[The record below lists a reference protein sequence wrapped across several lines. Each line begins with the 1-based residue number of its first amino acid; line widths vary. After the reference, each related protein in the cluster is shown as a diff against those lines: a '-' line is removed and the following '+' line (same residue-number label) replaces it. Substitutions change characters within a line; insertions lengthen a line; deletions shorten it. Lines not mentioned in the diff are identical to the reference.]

1 MEKENL
7 DFLTPLF
14 DSLEIKSA
22 QDEICNFE
30 KDYQIYLGRRDDY
43 QAKLIADQLK
53 KVLNIDDLKFEKDEN
68 GKYIMT
74 EEYMEI
80 MTEVIHKDDFRILP
94 DSVAPE
100 SWKVITDGDY
110 TKVNNHSILEFFK
123 RTVF

>member
-80 MTEVIHKDDFRILP
+80 MTEVIHQDDFRILP
-94 DSVAPE
+94 DSVAPK

-110 TKVNNHSILEFFK
+110 TKVNNHSIL
-123 RTVF
+123 